1 MKKTFSFFLGLAVVF
16 SSFLISCEN
25 SDIEHEDNN
34 NENENT
40 AIYNVAVYSSD
51 NGVAVIRDYAETS
64 ISVMG
69 GTDITI
75 AATPD
80 EGYDFAG
87 WRTEESAVP
96 VNLGS
101 VHTFEV
107 SGDIA
112 LTAVFKIK
120 PEEVQDT
127 VYPVVEQQPEF
138 PGGTTELM
146 KYLSDN
152 IIYPEISEANN
163 SQGRAF
169 VRFVVNADGSITD
182 AFLLRS
188 AGDVYLDMEALR
200 VVSAMP
206 NWTPGKQYGKPVRTY
221 YTIPVTFRLR

>member
-69 GTDITI
+69 GTNITI
-75 AATPD
+75 VATSD

-87 WRTEESAVP
+87 WRVEENAAP

-101 VHTFEV
+101 FYTFEV

-112 LTAVFKIK
+112 LTAVFKQ
-120 PEEVQDT
+120 EEVQDT

-138 PGGTTELM
+138 PGGMEELM

-163 SQGRAF
+163 SQGRAM
-169 VRFVVNADGSITD
+169 VQFVVNADGSITD

-188 AGDVYLDMEALR
+188 AGDVYLDIEAIR
-200 VVSAMP
+200 VICAMP
-206 NWTPGKQYGKPVRTY
+206 NWTPGKQYGKPVRTRFVL
-221 YTIPVTFRLR
+221 PVNFRLK